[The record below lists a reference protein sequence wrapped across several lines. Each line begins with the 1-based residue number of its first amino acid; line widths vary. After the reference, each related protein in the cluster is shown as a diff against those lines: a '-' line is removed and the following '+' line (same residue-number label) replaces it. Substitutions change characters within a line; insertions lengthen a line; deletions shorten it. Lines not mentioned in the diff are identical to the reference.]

1 MKYSVNI
8 DEEIKTFEMYSW
20 YIYIFFSVYPYDK
33 NDQLSSLLLVC
44 SLSKQAVEPQ
54 RIARQKKKNLQF
66 TAHKIV
72 SYLYKFVENFT
83 TDCQCTSWT
92 TSTAEFTGKNCD
104 FSEEGGACKA
114 QKLRHVNL
122 HTRI

>member
-54 RIARQKKKNLQF
+54 RIARQKKKKLAIYGAQNRKLFIQICWKFYYRLSVYFLNNL
-66 TAHKIV
+66 
-72 SYLYKFVENFT
+72 N
-83 TDCQCTSWT
+83 SWIYW
-92 TSTAEFTGKNCD
+92 E
-104 FSEEGGACKA
+104 
-114 QKLRHVNL
+114 KLRFFGGRGCL
-122 HTRI
+122 